1 MEGEGDVGSYH
12 IVINGAKKDKDYEG
26 NPVIVISY
34 TWTNNSD
41 ETTSPMG
48 CLMTQAFQD
57 GVSMDMGVLDYEYN
71 DGTKEVRPGTS
82 IDVDAVYN
90 LTSDSTVEF
99 EVSALEEM
107 FLEPTPVVTKN
118 FEPASLD

>member
-1 MEGEGDVGSYH
+1 VGSYH